1 MRNSESHPIKVL
13 IVSDSHL
20 VRSGLRKI
28 LEHDNHIPIIAEIG
42 FDRVGADIVLD
53 NHTDLVLF
61 DLDPRGNDIFAAIVN
76 LRKVFEDAPIL
87 ILADFT
93 DYELARRAL
102 SLGAHGVALKIQPP
116 AVLIAAIHSLCPPR
130 HSEVISEPVA
140 SDTSKMKI
148 KNILKSDISHLE
160 SIRKIGRLTNR
171 EREIIR
177 LVGLGLKNKDI
188 ATRLSI
194 SDITVRHHLTSIFR
208 KLEVP
213 DRQNLLILAHRFG
226 LVELAFSAEPA

>member
-1 MRNSESHPIKVL
+1 MRHSESHLIKVL

-28 LEHDNHIPIIAEIG
+28 LEHENHIRIVAEIG
-42 FDRVGADIVLD
+42 FDKGGADILL
-53 NHTDLVLF
+53 NNRADLVLF

-76 LRKVFEDAPIL
+76 IQKIFADAPIL
-87 ILADFT
+87 VLTDFS

-130 HSEVISEPVA
+130 HSEVISKPVA
-140 SDTSKMKI
+140 SDTTKMKI
-148 KNILKSDISHLE
+148 QNILKSDISNVE
-160 SIRKIGRLTNR
+160 SIRKIGRLTSR

-177 LVGLGLKNKDI
+177 LVGLGLKNKEI

>member
-1 MRNSESHPIKVL
+1 MRHSESHLIKVL

-28 LEHDNHIPIIAEIG
+28 LEHENHIRIVAEIG
-42 FDRVGADIVLD
+42 FDKGGADILL
-53 NHTDLVLF
+53 NNRADLVLF

-76 LRKVFEDAPIL
+76 IQKIFADVPIL
-87 ILADFT
+87 VLTDFA

-130 HSEVISEPVA
+130 HSEVISKPVA
-140 SDTSKMKI
+140 SDTTKMKI
-148 KNILKSDISHLE
+148 QNILKSDISNVE
-160 SIRKIGRLTNR
+160 SIRKIGRLTSR

-177 LVGLGLKNKDI
+177 LVGLGLKNKEI

>member
-1 MRNSESHPIKVL
+1 MRNSESHPINVL
-13 IVSDSHL
+13 VVSDSHL

-28 LEHDNHIPIIAEIG
+28 LEHENHIHIVAEIG
-42 FDRVGADIVLD
+42 FDRMGADIAL
-53 NHTDLVLF
+53 NKHTDLVLF
-61 DLDPRGNDIFAAIVN
+61 DLDPRGNDIFAAIVSTQ
-76 LRKVFEDAPIL
+76 KAFEDAPIL
-87 ILADFT
+87 VLTDLADH
-93 DYELARRAL
+93 ELARRAL

-116 AVLIAAIHSLCPPR
+116 AVLIAAVRSLCPPR
-130 HSEVISEPVA
+130 HSEVLSEPA
-140 SDTSKMKI
+140 ARDTKKIKI
-148 KNILKSDISHLE
+148 KNILKSDISNME

-177 LVGLGLKNKDI
+177 LLGLGLKNKDT

-213 DRQNLLILAHRFG
+213 DRQNLLIFAHRFG
-226 LVELAFSAEPA
+226 LVELTLSAEPV